1 MTHKADEKTGVCKFS
16 CTYLCFT
23 FTASCTFCTLMQVLQ
38 VEGHCHVD
46 FVVCIGYLYIAH
58 SLLDRYALYSQYHIV
73 VPLLHSAVVIQ
84 A

>member
-1 MTHKADEKTGVCKFS
+1 MRHKADEKTGVCKFS

-38 VEGHCHVD
+38 VEGHCHID

-58 SLLDRYALYSQYHIV
+58 SLLDRYAL
-73 VPLLHSAVVIQ
+73 
-84 A
+84 